1 MHSNAA
7 RVYALQF
14 GWNSVHDRSA
24 VFLLTWTSMRTL
36 PLSSF
41 PLLGVEKRDRKMD
54 TEGATSVWKAQEGE
68 IIGKDEDKNVNGGFS
83 QA

>member
-24 VFLLTWTSMRTL
+24 VFLLTWTSRRTL

-41 PLLGVEKRDRKMD
+41 PLLGVEKGDRKMD
-54 TEGATSVWKAQEGE
+54 TEGARSE
-68 IIGKDEDKNVNGGFS
+68 IIGKDEDKNANGGFS